1 MVKGLGFRVRSSIP
15 IGVLSEIL
23 ALPGLGVKIQMIKGG
38 LIWVFGIGMGRTRAL
53 CKVFSSA
60 CVGRSMK

>member
-23 ALPGLGVKIQMIKGG
+23 ALPGSEERFKMIKGG

-53 CKVFSSA
+53 CKVFSCA